1 MGERNRYGHP
11 HKEVIERFK
20 KMGIDIWRT
29 DKQGAISYVFNGE
42 KGTFQSKITYD
53 ETNRR

>member
-1 MGERNRYGHP
+1 MGTR

-42 KGTFQSKITYD
+42 KGTFQSENHI
-53 ETNRR
+53 